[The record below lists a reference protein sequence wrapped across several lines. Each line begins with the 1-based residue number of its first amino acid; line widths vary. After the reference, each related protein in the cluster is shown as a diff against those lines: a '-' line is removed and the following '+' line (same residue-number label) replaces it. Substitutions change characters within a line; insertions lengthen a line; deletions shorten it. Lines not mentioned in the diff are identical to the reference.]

1 MLHTNNTPRGNAG
14 IWPAAVCITDC
25 WFCCMTDCACTL
37 PEVCDAGRICTM
49 FAAAAAADSLEL
61 GPVELLEL
69 LPLGGPRDTG
79 WPGGPPELLLL
90 LLCGSWDWFIWSP
103 SEPPVPFSST
113 IAAFSIASCLSCHS
127 PRPELPASFEILPAV
142 SKRLEV
148 EGGRGGGWWWRMRK
162 VPRNWS
168 HSRRKGGD
176 GVRYHYTAIG
186 LVSLTYTAPSHT
198 TIYPKKKLLLLA
210 ISTHVNNFHH
220 HTAALR
226 LVSLWRTTPNAS
238 LAHIHS
244 TRQNGTGRRRHTN
257 SPTPACI
264 GVVAEGST

>member
-1 MLHTNNTPRGNAG
+1 MTELGLLHTNNTPRGNAG

-148 EGGRGGGWWWRMRK
+148 EGGRGGGWWWRMRE
-162 VPRNWS
+162 VSAELVTQPSEGGWWRPLPLHGYWS
-168 HSRRKGGD
+168 RFSY
-176 GVRYHYTAIG
+176 VYCSVTHYD
-186 LVSLTYTAPSHT
+186 L
-198 TIYPKKKLLLLA
+198 PKKK
-210 ISTHVNNFHH
+210 SYFF
-220 HTAALR
+220 
-226 LVSLWRTTPNAS
+226 S
-238 LAHIHS
+238 
-244 TRQNGTGRRRHTN
+244 Q
-257 SPTPACI
+257 
-264 GVVAEGST
+264 

>member
-1 MLHTNNTPRGNAG
+1 MRFSVGLPYFNSVSPPLGPLT
-14 IWPAAVCITDC
+14 
-25 WFCCMTDCACTL
+25 CTL

-148 EGGRGGGWWWRMRK
+148 EGGRGGGWWWRMRE
-162 VPRNWS
+162 VSAELVTQPSEGGWWRPLPLHGYWS
-168 HSRRKGGD
+168 RFWKERENILCKKREKKSSRC
-176 GVRYHYTAIG
+176 TNA
-186 LVSLTYTAPSHT
+186 
-198 TIYPKKKLLLLA
+198 
-210 ISTHVNNFHH
+210 NNVIF
-220 HTAALR
+220 
-226 LVSLWRTTPNAS
+226 
-238 LAHIHS
+238 
-244 TRQNGTGRRRHTN
+244 RRDFWIR
-257 SPTPACI
+257 
-264 GVVAEGST
+264 